1 MCLSLHAHVCRRT
14 QVQRDAGAHTSRHT
28 HTCTQRWN
36 TAPQASPS
44 VGIWSRAELAPG
56 GASPPG
62 RESRSAT
69 WKQRP
74 EPSLKRCTE
83 PSGEGLAGDTLGCLL
98 VCCHMLLVGGEQEDQ
113 EVEGQLIKG
122 VRRALRR
129 INRVARLGSVHSP
142 QDTFHPP
149 LSQYSPRGRGPF
161 TCLNGW
167 KN

>member
-28 HTCTQRWN
+28 HTCTQRWD

-74 EPSLKRCTE
+74 EPSHERCTE
-83 PSGEGLAGDTLGCLL
+83 PSGEGVFVGLLSHASCWRGAG
-98 VCCHMLLVGGEQEDQ
+98 
-113 EVEGQLIKG
+113 
-122 VRRALRR
+122 
-129 INRVARLGSVHSP
+129 GSG
-142 QDTFHPP
+142 
-149 LSQYSPRGRGPF
+149 GRGSTDKGSPKG
-161 TCLNGW
+161 TE
-167 KN
+167 KNKQSSPAGVSTQPSGHIPPAPVSVQPARQGALHVLKWLEALKEE